1 MTKSS
6 CDGRLFSGYLLS
18 DAVTSC
24 KKSLEM
30 MAVSPSVR
38 SFVLALDS
46 SKKDNVT
53 GLCQG
58 DQIFSLNRETIT
70 EVP

>member
-1 MTKSS
+1 
-6 CDGRLFSGYLLS
+6 
-18 DAVTSC
+18 
-24 KKSLEM
+24 M